1 MPQAQTSEL
10 NLNEILRQVAREKD
24 IDLERWIAALEDA
37 MASAAKKQHRIKEP
51 VRSRLDRDTGKFEA
65 FIVKKVVAEV
75 EDPLAEWT
83 VEEAQDHKAGAQV
96 GDEVHLPIPTEGLG
110 RIAAQSAKQVLY
122 QRVREA
128 ERENIYN
135 EYIDRVGEVLNGT
148 VKRFERGDIVVDLGR
163 TEAVVPRSEQARHER
178 YSQGERIRAVIVE
191 VHKQP
196 KGPQIVLSRT
206 DPRLLVKLFE
216 TEVPEIYDGTVVIKN
231 AVRAPGE
238 RAKVAVYS
246 RERDVDPVGA
256 CVGMKGSRVQSIIR
270 ELRGEKIDII
280 EHSDDLV
287 TFAQSALAPAKITRV
302 SVTHQ
307 GEVPHLDVI
316 VEDEQLSLAIGKR
329 GQNVRLASELI
340 GARID
345 IKSESDVKDE
355 VAEALARMLQTAIG
369 PTPEAAAA
377 DLGQAPGMT
386 PELRASL
393 EAADLGSVD
402 SLRERGREALLEVP
416 GIDEELAGGLLA
428 WADEQAAQAAA
439 QQSASQAEIGQTF
452 RRPETTSSMGD
463 EDFMAALSRAF
474 QESEAQRAT
483 RDAGAAAAAAEA
495 EASAA
500 AAAAGSE
507 TGDAP
512 VAGAVGEGDGEGRE
526 TAGADGGPA
535 DPAGHSGNAGGSHG
549 EDER

>member
-1 MPQAQTSEL
+1 MPQAPTAEL

-51 VRSRLDRDTGKFEA
+51 VRAHLDRETGKFDA
-65 FIVKKVVAEV
+65 FIVKKVVETV

-83 VEEAQDHKAGAQV
+83 VEEARDHKPNV
-96 GDEVHLPIPTEGLG
+96 EIGDEIHLPISTDGLG
-110 RIAAQSAKQVLY
+110 RIAAQNAKQVLY

-135 EYIDRVGEVLNGT
+135 EYIDRVGEILNGT
-148 VKRFERGDIVVDLGR
+148 VKRFERGDVIVDLGR

-178 YSQGERIRAVIVE
+178 YSQGERIRAVIVD

-280 EHSDDLV
+280 EYSDDLV

-340 GARID
+340 GSRID

-355 VAEALARMLQTAIG
+355 VADALARMLQTAMAQMPAPARPAELDVNAFPGLDGVAAGQILEAGFGDIDTLADAAPETLLGLGVEDFDQERAEALIAWAKEQRDQRVADLDIG
-369 PTPEAAAA
+369 PFRSQEAA
-377 DLGQAPGMT
+377 P
-386 PELRASL
+386 
-393 EAADLGSVD
+393 
-402 SLRERGREALLEVP
+402 
-416 GIDEELAGGLLA
+416 AGA
-428 WADEQAAQAAA
+428 
-439 QQSASQAEIGQTF
+439 
-452 RRPETTSSMGD
+452 SMGD

-474 QESEAQRAT
+474 AESEQQR
-483 RDAGAAAAAAEA
+483 
-495 EASAA
+495 ASAA
-500 AAAAGSE
+500 H
-507 TGDAP
+507 
-512 VAGAVGEGDGEGRE
+512 VLDGEGEAAEEAEVRSE
-526 TAGADGGPA
+526 E
-535 DPAGHSGNAGGSHG
+535 N
-549 EDER
+549 E

>member
-1 MPQAQTSEL
+1 
-10 NLNEILRQVAREKD
+10 LNEILRQVAREKD

-51 VRSRLDRDTGKFEA
+51 VRAHLDRETGRFDA
-65 FIVKKVVAEV
+65 FIVKKVVETV

-83 VEEAQDHKAGAQV
+83 VEEAQDHKPNAEV
-96 GDEVHLPIPTEGLG
+96 GDEVHLPISTDGLG
-110 RIAAQSAKQVLY
+110 RIAAQNAKQVLY

-148 VKRFERGDIVVDLGR
+148 VKRFERGDIIVDLGR

-280 EHSDDLV
+280 EYSDDLV

-340 GARID
+340 GSRID

-355 VAEALARMLQTAIG
+355 VAGALARMLETAMTR
-369 PTPEAAAA
+369 PAAAA
-377 DLGQAPGMT
+377 PAEEMDVTAAPGIGADLA
-386 PELRASL
+386 ERLKEAGFGSL
-393 EAADLGSVD
+393 EALSEVEPGTLLDLGFED
-402 SLRERGREALLEVP
+402 F
-416 GIDEELAGGLLA
+416 DH
-428 WADEQAAQAAA
+428 AQAEGLVNWAREQREKQLAELDLGPFQPAA
-439 QQSASQAEIGQTF
+439 EAPA
-452 RRPETTSSMGD
+452 SSMGD

-474 QESEAQRAT
+474 AESEQQR
-483 RDAGAAAAAAEA
+483 
-495 EASAA
+495 ASAA
-500 AAAAGSE
+500 ARSGE
-507 TGDAP
+507 EE
-512 VAGAVGEGDGEGRE
+512 GEGAAEE
-526 TAGADGGPA
+526 AGLR
-535 DPAGHSGNAGGSHG
+535 S
-549 EDER
+549 DESES

>member
-1 MPQAQTSEL
+1 MPQAQTTEL

-24 IDLERWIAALEDA
+24 IDLDRWIAALEDA

-51 VRSRLDRDTGKFEA
+51 VRSRLDRETGKFEA

-83 VEEAQDHKAGAQV
+83 VEEAQDHRAGAQV
-96 GDEVHLPIPTEGLG
+96 GDEIHLPIPTDGLG

-163 TEAVVPRSEQARHER
+163 TEAVVPRTEQARHER

-280 EHSDDLV
+280 EYSDDLV

-340 GARID
+340 GCRID

-355 VAEALARMLQTAIG
+355 VADALARMLQTALG
-369 PTPEAAAA
+369 ATPGGATTGVIAE
-377 DLGQAPGMT
+377 APGVT
-386 PELRASL
+386 PELREAL
-393 EAADLGSVD
+393 EAAGLGTAE
-402 SLRERGREALLEVP
+402 SLREQGREALLAVP
-416 GIDEELAGGLLA
+416 GVDEALADGLMT
-428 WADEQAAQAAA
+428 WADEEAERAAA
-439 QQSASQAEIGQTF
+439 RQSASNADIGLTF
-452 RRPETTSSMGD
+452 RKPESSSSMGD

-474 QESEAQRAT
+474 QESEAQRS
-483 RDAGAAAAAAEA
+483 RDADSAAAE
-495 EASAA
+495 EAALQTRANEEENEAVPGEAA
-500 AAAAGSE
+500 S
-507 TGDAP
+507 D
-512 VAGAVGEGDGEGRE
+512 D
-526 TAGADGGPA
+526 
-535 DPAGHSGNAGGSHG
+535 
-549 EDER
+549 EDRR